1 MIERISVNPKVHF
14 GKPCVKGTR
23 ITVQSVL
30 EAIDEGLSF
39 EEIVQTQYPDLTVGD
54 VRACVRYAIAVVAA
68 EEIPS
73 HGDPCMRLPT

>member
-30 EAIDEGLSF
+30 EVINEGFSF
-39 EEIVQTQYPDLTVGD
+39 EEIVQNHYPDLTVED
-54 VRACVRYAIAVVAA
+54 VRACIRYAIAVVAA
-68 EEIPS
+68 EEIHLTATPV
-73 HGDPCMRLPT
+73 